1 MYEIPNTKS
10 NLIQKGENMKKH
22 ILSLTLGSLLVSAL
36 SAEDDG
42 FYTSVGYQ
50 IGEAAQ
56 MVTNTKGIQ
65 ELSDNYEKLNNLL
78 TRYSTLNTL
87 IKLSADPS
95 AVSGAINNLN
105 AGATGLLKE
114 KTNSPAYQA
123 VSLALNAAVGLWNTI
138 GYAIMCG
145 NGNGT
150 GSGPGSVIF
159 NNQPGQSSTAIT
171 CNRYEATGPGK
182 SMSIDEFKKLNEAY
196 QIIQQALKNQNGFP
210 ELGGNGAKVSVK
222 YSYECKQENENSNI
236 NGGVNQFCEAKN
248 GSSSSGSGSN
258 GSNGTSTQTTT
269 QDGVTITT
277 TYNSNKATVKFDIT
291 NNAQQLLNQAANI
304 MQVLNTQCP
313 LVRSTHNEN
322 APGGGQPW
330 GLSTSGNACQIFQQ
344 EFSEV
349 TSMIKN
355 AQEIVA
361 QSKIANANQKAEI
374 ANPSNFNPFTDASF
388 AQSMLKN
395 ARAQAEMFNL
405 AEQVKQNLEVMQNN
419 NNVNENLGG
428 FGTGMTNFV
437 SAFLASCRTDG
448 TLPNAGVTNNTWG
461 AGCAYVGETITAL
474 NNSIAHFGTQAQ
486 QIQQAENIADTLVNF
501 KSRYSELGNTYNSI
515 TTALSSIPNAQ
526 SLQNAV
532 SKKNNPYS
540 PQGIETNYYLNQN
553 SYNQIQTINQELGRN
568 PFRKVGIV
576 SSQTNNGAMNGI
588 GIQVGYKQFFGQKRR
603 WGARYYGFFDYNHA
617 FIKSSFF
624 NSASDVW
631 TYGFGA
637 DALYNFINDKA
648 TNFLGK
654 NNKLSVGLFGG
665 IALAGTSW
673 LNSEYV
679 NLATMN
685 NVYNAKMNVAN
696 FQFLFNMGV
705 RMNLARSKKKGSDHA
720 AQHGIELGLK
730 IPTINTNYYSFM
742 GAELKYRRLYSVY
755 LNYVFA
761 Y

>member
-1 MYEIPNTKS
+1 
-10 NLIQKGENMKKH
+10 MKKTLL
-22 ILSLTLGSLLVSAL
+22 LSLSLSL
-36 SAEDDG
+36 SFLLHAEDDG

-65 ELSDNYEKLNNLL
+65 QLSDNYENLSKLL

-87 IKLSADPS
+87 IQLSADPS
-95 AVSGAINNLN
+95 AINNARDNLGSSGRN
-105 AGATGLLKE
+105 LLDV

-123 VSLALNAAVGLWNTI
+123 VLLALNAAVGLWQVTS
-138 GYAIMCG
+138 YAFTAC
-145 NGNGT
+145 
-150 GSGPGSVIF
+150 GPGSNENANGGIQTF
-159 NNQPGQSSTAIT
+159 NNVPGQNTTTIT
-171 CNRYEATGPGK
+171 CNSYYEPGHGGPISTENYAIINK
-182 SMSIDEFKKLNEAY
+182 AY
-196 QIIQQALKNQNGFP
+196 QIIQKALT
-210 ELGGNGAKVSVK
+210 A
-222 YSYECKQENENSNI
+222 
-236 NGGVNQFCEAKN
+236 
-248 GSSSSGSGSN
+248 N
-258 GSNGTSTQTTT
+258 GSNGDGVPVLSNTTT
-269 QDGVTITT
+269 KLDFTINGDKRTGGKPNESLIYPWSHGKAISTAWNDTKVTPTT
-277 TYNSNKATVKFDIT
+277 ENINTE
-291 NNAQQLLNQAANI
+291 NNAQELLKQASI
-304 MQVLNTQCP
+304 IITTLNEACP
-313 LVRSTHNEN
+313 NFQN
-322 APGGGQPW
+322 GGKGYWQ
-330 GLSTSGNACQIFQQ
+330 GISGNGTMCGMFANEISAIQG
-344 EFSEV
+344 
-349 TSMIKN
+349 MIAN
-355 AQEIVA
+355 AQELV
-361 QSKIANANQKAEI
+361 NQTSAINTNEQTTPVGGSGGK
-374 ANPSNFNPFTDASF
+374 PFNPYTDASF

-395 ARAQAEMFNL
+395 AQAQAEILNQ
-405 AEQVKQNLEVMQNN
+405 AEQVVKNFEKIPK
-419 NNVNENLGG
+419 
-428 FGTGMTNFV
+428 NFV
-437 SAFLASCRTDG
+437 SDSLGVCYQVEGGERRG
-448 TLPNAGVTNNTWG
+448 TNPGQVTSNTWG
-461 AGCAYVGETITAL
+461 AGCAYVQETITNL
-474 NNSIAHFGTQAQ
+474 KNSIAHFGTQAQ
-486 QIQQAENIADTLVNF
+486 QIEQAENIADTLVNF
-501 KSRYSELGNTYNSI
+501 KSRYNELGNTYNSI

-553 SYNQIQTINQELGRN
+553 AYNQIQTINQELGRN

-588 GIQVGYKQFFGQKRR
+588 GIQVGYKQFFGQKRK

>member
-1 MYEIPNTKS
+1 
-10 NLIQKGENMKKH
+10 MKKTLL
-22 ILSLTLGSLLVSAL
+22 LSLSLSFLL
-36 SAEDDG
+36 HAEDDG
-42 FYTSVGYQ
+42 FYTSAGYQ

-56 MVTNTKGIQ
+56 MVKNTKGIQ
-65 ELSDNYEKLNNLL
+65 ELSENYEKLNNFLNN
-78 TRYSTLNTL
+78 YNTLNTL
-87 IKLSADPS
+87 VKLSSDPS
-95 AVSGAINNLN
+95 AVNDARDNLGSSAKN
-105 AGATGLLKE
+105 LLDVKA
-114 KTNSPAYQA
+114 NSPAYQA
-123 VSLALNAAVGLWNTI
+123 VLLALNAAVGLWQVTS
-138 GYAIMCG
+138 YAFTAC
-145 NGNGT
+145 
-150 GSGPGSVIF
+150 GPGSNENANGGIQTF
-159 NNQPGQSSTAIT
+159 NNVPGQNTTTIT
-171 CNRYEATGPGK
+171 CNSYYQPGHGGPISTENYAIINK
-182 SMSIDEFKKLNEAY
+182 AY
-196 QIIQQALKNQNGFP
+196 QIIQKALT
-210 ELGGNGAKVSVK
+210 A
-222 YSYECKQENENSNI
+222 
-236 NGGVNQFCEAKN
+236 
-248 GSSSSGSGSN
+248 N
-258 GSNGTSTQTTT
+258 GSNGEGIPVLSNTTT
-269 QDGVTITT
+269 KLDFTIQGDKRTGGKPNPKEKFSWSHGQYIHTQWIDTTPTTTTEQINTTNSAQELLKQASIIITT
-277 TYNSNKATVKFDIT
+277 
-291 NNAQQLLNQAANI
+291 LNEA
-304 MQVLNTQCP
+304 CP
-313 LVRSTHNEN
+313 NFQN
-322 APGGGQPW
+322 GGSGYW
-330 GLSTSGNACQIFQQ
+330 AGISGNGTMCGMFANEISAIQG
-344 EFSEV
+344 
-349 TSMIKN
+349 MIAN
-355 AQEIVA
+355 AQEAVA
-361 QSKIANANQKAEI
+361 QSQIVSENTQNQSSLDAGK
-374 ANPSNFNPFTDASF
+374 PFNPYTDASF

-395 ARAQAEMFNL
+395 AQAQAEILNQ
-405 AEQVKQNLEVMQNN
+405 AEQVVKNFEKIPTAFVNDSLGVCYEMQ
-419 NNVNENLGG
+419 GG
-428 FGTGMTNFV
+428 ERRGTNPGQ
-437 SAFLASCRTDG
+437 
-448 TLPNAGVTNNTWG
+448 VTSNTWG
-461 AGCAYVGETITAL
+461 AGCAYVQETITNL
-474 NNSIAHFGTQAQ
+474 KNSIAHFGTQEQ

-515 TTALSSIPNAQ
+515 TTALSKVPNAQ
-526 SLQNAV
+526 SLQNVV

-588 GIQVGYKQFFGQKRR
+588 GIQVGYKQFFGQKRK

-679 NLATMN
+679 NLATVN
-685 NVYNAKMNVAN
+685 NVYNAKLNVAN

>member
-1 MYEIPNTKS
+1 
-10 NLIQKGENMKKH
+10 MKKH

-78 TRYSTLNTL
+78 TRYSALNTL

-138 GYAIMCG
+138 GYAVMCG
-145 NGNGT
+145 NGNNT
-150 GSGPGSVIF
+150 GGGPGRVIF
-159 NNQPGQSSTAIT
+159 NEEPGQGSTKIT

-196 QIIQQALKNQNGFP
+196 QIIQQALKKKSGFP
-210 ELGGNGAKVSVK
+210 ELGANGEKVDVK
-222 YSYECKQENENSNI
+222 YEYECKQTANI
-236 NGGVNQFCEAKN
+236 NGGVNQFCSAKN
-248 GSSSSGSGSN
+248 GSGSN
-258 GSNGTSTQTTT
+258 GSSNNDSSTQTTTKTTT

-277 TYNSNKATVKFDIT
+277 TYNDNKATVDFIIT
-291 NNAQQLLNQAANI
+291 NNAQELLNQAANI

-313 LVRSTHNEN
+313 LVRSTNNVN

-344 EFSEV
+344 EFSAV

-361 QSKIANANQKAEI
+361 QSKIANTNQQAEI
-374 ANPSNFNPFTDASF
+374 ANPSNFNPFTDAGF

-395 ARAQAEMFNL
+395 AQAQASMFNL
-405 AEQVKQNLEVMQNN
+405 AEQVKKNLEVM
-419 NNVNENLGG
+419 ENITV
-428 FGTGMTNFV
+428 TGHGEKANFV
-437 SAFLASCRTDG
+437 NTFLASCRVDG
-448 TLPNAGVTNNTWG
+448 TLPNQGVTSNTWG
-461 AGCAYVGETITAL
+461 VGCAYVQETIMAL

-553 SYNQIQTINQELGRN
+553 TYNQIQTINQELGRN

-576 SSQTNNGAMNGI
+576 SSQT
-588 GIQVGYKQFFGQKRR
+588 
-603 WGARYYGFFDYNHA
+603 
-617 FIKSSFF
+617 
-624 NSASDVW
+624 
-631 TYGFGA
+631 
-637 DALYNFINDKA
+637 
-648 TNFLGK
+648 
-654 NNKLSVGLFGG
+654 
-665 IALAGTSW
+665 
-673 LNSEYV
+673 
-679 NLATMN
+679 
-685 NVYNAKMNVAN
+685 
-696 FQFLFNMGV
+696 
-705 RMNLARSKKKGSDHA
+705 
-720 AQHGIELGLK
+720 
-730 IPTINTNYYSFM
+730 
-742 GAELKYRRLYSVY
+742 
-755 LNYVFA
+755 
-761 Y
+761 